1 LYTVAPA
8 QVTTQQG
15 ECQITVKL
23 EINLNINS
31 NGDLSVSATGKPVVT
46 PKEITPYI
54 EQEDDKVDWAIPDF
68 NNERIQFGKQVKE
81 E

>member
-1 LYTVAPA
+1 MMYTVAPA

-31 NGDLSVSATGKPVVT
+31 NGELSVSATGKPVPT
-46 PKEITPYI
+46 QTMPQI
-54 EQEDDKVDWAIPDF
+54 EQEEDKVDWAIPDF
-68 NNERIQFGKQVKE
+68 SNETIKFGKKVE
-81 E
+81 EE

>member
-1 LYTVAPA
+1 MYTVAPA
-8 QVTTQQG
+8 QVITQQG

-31 NGDLSVSATGKPVVT
+31 NGDLSVSATGKPTTAQIV
-46 PKEITPYI
+46 PQI
-54 EQEDDKVDWAIPDF
+54 EQEDEKVEWAIPDF
-68 NNERIQFGKQVKE
+68 SNETIKFGKQVKE